1 MGERIKELRSVL
13 RLTQEDFSSRV
24 SLARNTVANYEC
36 GRREPNNS
44 VITLICREFDV
55 NEDWLRTGEGDMF
68 IEMPEDEELGRY
80 IGEIL
85 AGEDDFI
92 KNLVINYM
100 KLDENNKKIIRDFMK
115 SLG

>member
-1 MGERIKELRSVL
+1 MKERIREVRKALHLTQKEFGDKIGIAGNTVTNYENGLRSPSNSIV
-13 RLTQEDFSSRV
+13 
-24 SLARNTVANYEC
+24 VA
-36 GRREPNNS
+36 
-44 VITLICREFDV
+44 ICREFDV